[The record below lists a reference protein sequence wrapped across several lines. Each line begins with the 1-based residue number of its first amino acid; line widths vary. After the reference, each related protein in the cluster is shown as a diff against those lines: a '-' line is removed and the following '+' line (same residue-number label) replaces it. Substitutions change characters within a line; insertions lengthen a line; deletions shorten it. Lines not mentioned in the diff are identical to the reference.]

1 MITAHTD
8 VVGSLL
14 RPVALRKARDDRV
27 AGCLT
32 HAQFKSIED
41 RAVNEAISLQEAAGL
56 DVVTD
61 GEMRRLSF
69 QSQMT
74 EAVDGFGDWDIDAFL
89 WGHWHGDGASGER
102 RRERPV
108 NLGVVG
114 RLVRKRHL
122 AAEEFVYLRGR
133 TSRVAKVT
141 LPSPSLFV
149 NFWSPERSQSAYAS
163 LEHFLADVVAILHDE
178 VAELVRLGATYI
190 QIDAPHYALLLAP
203 ETRAF
208 YESRGWTLDQWLSR
222 GIELDNAVIT
232 GFAGVTFAI
241 HLCRGNQEGR
251 WLVEGDYEPIARPIF
266 QRIAATRLLLEYDDD
281 RAGSFAPLRHV
292 PDDKMVVLGLISTK
306 RPQMEAPEDLVRRI
320 TEASRF
326 VPLERLALIT
336 QCGFASSILGNR
348 LSNDEERRKLER
360 VCETARRIWS

>member
-14 RPVALRKARDDRV
+14 RPVALREARDGWL
-27 AGCLT
+27 AGRLG

-41 RAVNEAISLQEAAGL
+41 RAVDEAISLQETAGL
-56 DVVTD
+56 EVVTD

-74 EAVDGFGDWDIDAFL
+74 DAVDGFGAWDIDAFL
-89 WGHWHGDGASGER
+89 WGHWHGDGAVGER
-102 RRERPV
+102 RLERPA
-108 NLGVVG
+108 NLGVVN

-122 AAEEFVYLRGR
+122 AAEEFVYLRSR
-133 TSRVAKVT
+133 TNRIAKVT

-149 NFWSPERSQSAYAS
+149 NFWSPERSQSAYPS
-163 LEHFLADVVAILHDE
+163 LELFLADVVAILRDE
-178 VAELVRLGATYI
+178 VAELARLGATYI

-222 GIELDNAVIT
+222 GIELDNAVMSE
-232 GFAGVTFAI
+232 FADVTFAI
-241 HLCRGNQEGR
+241 HLCRGNQESR

-266 QRIAATRLLLEYDDD
+266 QRIGATRLLLEYDDD
-281 RAGSFAPLRHV
+281 RSGSFAPLRHV

-306 RPQMEAPEDLVRRI
+306 RPQMESPEDLIDRI
-320 TEASRF
+320 MEASRF
-326 VPLERLALIT
+326 VPLDRLALSP
-336 QCGFASSILGNR
+336 QCGFASSILGNG
-348 LSNDEERRKLER
+348 LSIENERRKLER
-360 VCETARRIWS
+360 VCETARRIWG